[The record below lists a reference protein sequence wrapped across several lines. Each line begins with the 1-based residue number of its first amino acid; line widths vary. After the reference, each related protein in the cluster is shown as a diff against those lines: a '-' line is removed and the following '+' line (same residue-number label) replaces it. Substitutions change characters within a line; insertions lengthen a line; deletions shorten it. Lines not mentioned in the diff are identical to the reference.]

1 MTTTDAGIRQLKNGN
16 WAYRFSISVNG
27 QKISQRGS
35 TNSEGQPLKTKT
47 DAIRARKKAIKLA
60 QLAPSLPVKEK
71 EPEKLTVAH
80 VFEEYRE
87 KGRSDRAYNTIL
99 KQDSLW
105 MNHLQEAFGH
115 RPLEEIEVAEV
126 SDYLAKL
133 YYEEEYSFRYVESFL
148 KMFYL
153 IFGQAYSRGYLSV
166 DKYNR
171 LCVNKDTK
179 IHMPKLKTD
188 DDLDIVA
195 FSDEECAVIEEHF
208 RGTNAETAYILG
220 RYCGLRINECF
231 GLKWQNVDLQ
241 EGVIRIEQQMQYQ
254 EGLVKLVP
262 LKTRNARRTI
272 FMNSKVKAHFEALAI
287 ARAEAEQK
295 HKQRREQNQT
305 FIIDVDGSKIS
316 NLELV
321 NTLLNGKM
329 QTVNSMKYHSRE
341 LKSKGINFKYHFLRH
356 TYGTQLAVLN
366 TPTHL
371 LCNQMGHGNIHVT
384 ERYYIALSKNGI
396 DVLRNNLEQL

>member
-1 MTTTDAGIRQLKNGN
+1 M
-16 WAYRFSISVNG
+16 
-27 QKISQRGS
+27 
-35 TNSEGQPLKTKT
+35 
-47 DAIRARKKAIKLA
+47 
-60 QLAPSLPVKEK
+60 
-71 EPEKLTVAH
+71 
-80 VFEEYRE
+80 
-87 KGRSDRAYNTIL
+87 
-99 KQDSLW
+99 
-105 MNHLQEAFGH
+105 
-115 RPLEEIEVAEV
+115 AEV

-166 DKYNR
+166 DRYNR

-195 FSDEECAVIEEHF
+195 FSDEECIVIEEHF

-272 FMNSKVKAHFEALAI
+272 FMNSKVKVHFEALAV

-295 HKQRREQNQT
+295 RKQRREQNQT

-321 NTLLNGKM
+321 NTLPNGHM
-329 QTVNSMKYHSRE
+329 QTVNSMK
-341 LKSKGINFKYHFLRH
+341 
-356 TYGTQLAVLN
+356 
-366 TPTHL
+366 
-371 LCNQMGHGNIHVT
+371 
-384 ERYYIALSKNGI
+384 
-396 DVLRNNLEQL
+396 

>member
-1 MTTTDAGIRQLKNGN
+1 MSTTDAGIRQLKNGN

-27 QKISQRGS
+27 KKISQRGS

-60 QLAPSLPVKEK
+60 QLAPLLPVKEK
-71 EPEKLTVAH
+71 EPEKLTVAQ
-80 VFEEYRE
+80 VFDEYRE

-115 RPLEEIEVAEV
+115 RSLEEIEVAEV

-166 DKYNR
+166 DRYNK

-195 FSDEECAVIEEHF
+195 FSEEECVVIEDHF

-262 LKTRNARRTI
+262 LKTRNA
-272 FMNSKVKAHFEALAI
+272 AAL
-287 ARAEAEQK
+287 
-295 HKQRREQNQT
+295 
-305 FIIDVDGSKIS
+305 FS
-316 NLELV
+316 
-321 NTLLNGKM
+321 
-329 QTVNSMKYHSRE
+329 
-341 LKSKGINFKYHFLRH
+341 
-356 TYGTQLAVLN
+356 
-366 TPTHL
+366 
-371 LCNQMGHGNIHVT
+371 
-384 ERYYIALSKNGI
+384 
-396 DVLRNNLEQL
+396 